1 MNATLIPDY
10 RMIPSESAGCDGCD
24 FRYDRNIRCSLIDC
38 RPKHGT
44 PVIAKITDPS
54 YAIAIKPS

>member
-10 RMIPSESAGCDGCD
+10 RMIPSESDGCGGCD

-44 PVIAKITDPS
+44 PVLARITDPN
-54 YAIAIKPS
+54 YPIAIKPS